1 MPVVQNLY
9 QIFKIPASVLVA
21 KGCVWNNYSRAQ
33 GYKDGNIVSIGD
45 NIVFQQLRYIHGDMR
60 NHHEIFNYVQ
70 RLRNSMRRYK
80 KEGKK
85 EEAKI
90 LSYKINQV
98 MFVEDVVN
106 VLVDGKKSDFHKFR
120 THGFTFNG
128 HRYVYLCSGAGQI
141 RRNTATFVREE
152 YHDRL
157 VETINCGLDKKTS
170 EFVLA
175 KYSAYFALAFSSV
188 LWVRTPRCCVIKDFK
203 RNLPKQP
210 VDFICKDAAGK
221 SIIEKREMDVE
232 LNCFDGQGLIDPE
245 FAQLWSEDMDLNYTP
260 CSFVARSC
268 FVKGNLATF
277 DFKAYAH
284 EHGIT
289 TIKDRWGKEYP
300 IDEIDVLL
308 SESQFKTAKYY
319 DSWDEYLGYANA
331 GNIHW
336 GVARYNR
343 ETDDEWVLTNYQYI
357 QSLTLSKED
366 IKGLIAPTVDWIK
379 KICSGNT
386 LYTLLYCFG
395 PKSESTDYRQMFGT
409 AQTAAMKAIV
419 KNVNF
424 LNDSYIQSK
433 IYKNIAEAIN
443 KAKIGKIWVH
453 GNYQFMVSDPL
464 AQCQWAL
471 GLEPVGAL
479 KANEIYSKFW
489 SDRLP
494 KEQSIVDACRSPL
507 IDQHEHNPMTV
518 VTDND
523 EANKWY
529 KFMPSGIIYNCY
541 DTSCARHSDSDF
553 DGDIVMTTDN
563 EYFIKGSHKEHNIIL
578 YEKGLASPAKMTTA
592 NITATVLK
600 GFGTGVG
607 GFSNC
612 ATILYSMAAI
622 FDKPGQEEQE
632 ATIYN
637 RIKLLREI
645 VGQEIDRIKGA
656 AKPSLPSDWKKYE
669 QVLPDDDEEE
679 KQRKYRHNAM
689 VISKKPYF
697 FRYLY
702 PELNRRYKQ
711 FEASYNQVS
720 RDMFGIKFKKLLT
733 KQDKTPEEVA
743 LIRKYQKYNPL
754 ITSNC
759 TMNVL
764 CKMVESIDFDIRFA
778 KDDSDTKKKAVS
790 MLPTYEGYYGSS
802 FSQDKFNFI
811 KSLYRRYSSRR
822 QIKQLEAIMD
832 NVPANPNSDDFAEI
846 RHNMFDAFLDE
857 LRKDLAASG
866 IAGDEFLFYCS
877 RLAPTYGNFNW
888 GFAWDVLGDSI
899 LDFIPQGKTLCPVR
913 NKNGIEYL
921 GERYTLEDISNKGE
935 LAIQSLFDSIFG
947 DPEGIF
953 TEEEIEEMAKEEG
966 LDIKEEK
973 SDNNLKKET
982 EKATDGKIR

>member
-1 MPVVQNLY
+1 
-9 QIFKIPASVLVA
+9 
-21 KGCVWNNYSRAQ
+21 
-33 GYKDGNIVSIGD
+33 
-45 NIVFQQLRYIHGDMR
+45 
-60 NHHEIFNYVQ
+60 
-70 RLRNSMRRYK
+70 
-80 KEGKK
+80 
-85 EEAKI
+85 
-90 LSYKINQV
+90 
-98 MFVEDVVN
+98 
-106 VLVDGKKSDFHKFR
+106 
-120 THGFTFNG
+120 
-128 HRYVYLCSGAGQI
+128 
-141 RRNTATFVREE
+141 
-152 YHDRL
+152 
-157 VETINCGLDKKTS
+157 
-170 EFVLA
+170 
-175 KYSAYFALAFSSV
+175 
-188 LWVRTPRCCVIKDFK
+188 
-203 RNLPKQP
+203 
-210 VDFICKDAAGK
+210 
-221 SIIEKREMDVE
+221 
-232 LNCFDGQGLIDPE
+232 
-245 FAQLWSEDMDLNYTP
+245 
-260 CSFVARSC
+260 
-268 FVKGNLATF
+268 
-277 DFKAYAH
+277 
-284 EHGIT
+284 
-289 TIKDRWGKEYP
+289 
-300 IDEIDVLL
+300 
-308 SESQFKTAKYY
+308 
-319 DSWDEYLGYANA
+319 
-331 GNIHW
+331 
-336 GVARYNR
+336 
-343 ETDDEWVLTNYQYI
+343 
-357 QSLTLSKED
+357 
-366 IKGLIAPTVDWIK
+366 
-379 KICSGNT
+379 
-386 LYTLLYCFG
+386 
-395 PKSESTDYRQMFGT
+395 
-409 AQTAAMKAIV
+409 
-419 KNVNF
+419 
-424 LNDSYIQSK
+424 
-433 IYKNIAEAIN
+433 
-443 KAKIGKIWVH
+443 
-453 GNYQFMVSDPL
+453 
-464 AQCQWAL
+464 
-471 GLEPVGAL
+471 
-479 KANEIYSKFW
+479 
-489 SDRLP
+489 
-494 KEQSIVDACRSPL
+494 
-507 IDQHEHNPMTV
+507 
-518 VTDND
+518 
-523 EANKWY
+523 
-529 KFMPSGIIYNCY
+529 
-541 DTSCARHSDSDF
+541 
-553 DGDIVMTTDN
+553 MTTDN

-720 RDMFGIKFKKLLT
+720 RDMFGVKFKKLLT

-953 TEEEIEEMAKEEG
+953 TEDEIEEMAREEG
-966 LDIKEEK
+966 LDMKEEK
-973 SDNNLKKET
+973 SGSDTKKET
-982 EKATDGKIR
+982 EKTADKEQGGRDACTVD

>member
-90 LSYKINQV
+90 LGYKINQV

-128 HRYVYLCSGAGQI
+128 HHYVYLCSGAGQI

-152 YHDRL
+152 YHAQL
-157 VETINCGLDKKTS
+157 VNIINCGLDKKTS

-210 VDFICKDAAGK
+210 VDFICKDEAGK

-245 FAQLWSEDMDLNYTP
+245 FAQLWAEDMDLNYTP

-300 IDEIDVLL
+300 IDDIDVLL

-343 ETDDEWVLTNYQYI
+343 EMDDEWVLANYQYI
-357 QSLTLSKED
+357 QSLTLSKDD

-379 KICSGNT
+379 KICSGDT

-395 PKSESTDYRQMFGT
+395 PKSESADYHQMFGT

-453 GNYQFMVSDPL
+453 GNYQFMVADPL

-489 SDRLP
+489 SDRLREDP
-494 KEQSIVDACRSPL
+494 ARDTGCLVDACRSPL
-507 IDQHEHNPMTV
+507 IDQHEHNPMSV
-518 VTDND
+518 IMNNE
-523 EANKWY
+523 EADRWY

-541 DTSCARHSDSDF
+541 DTSCARHSDSDLTSRSS
-553 DGDIVMTTDN
+553 I
-563 EYFIKGSHKEHNIIL
+563 
-578 YEKGLASPAKMTTA
+578 
-592 NITATVLK
+592 
-600 GFGTGVG
+600 
-607 GFSNC
+607 
-612 ATILYSMAAI
+612 
-622 FDKPGQEEQE
+622 
-632 ATIYN
+632 
-637 RIKLLREI
+637 
-645 VGQEIDRIKGA
+645 
-656 AKPSLPSDWKKYE
+656 W
-669 QVLPDDDEEE
+669 
-679 KQRKYRHNAM
+679 RHM
-689 VISKKPYF
+689 V
-697 FRYLY
+697 
-702 PELNRRYKQ
+702 
-711 FEASYNQVS
+711 
-720 RDMFGIKFKKLLT
+720 
-733 KQDKTPEEVA
+733 
-743 LIRKYQKYNPL
+743 
-754 ITSNC
+754 
-759 TMNVL
+759 
-764 CKMVESIDFDIRFA
+764 
-778 KDDSDTKKKAVS
+778 
-790 MLPTYEGYYGSS
+790 
-802 FSQDKFNFI
+802 
-811 KSLYRRYSSRR
+811 KS
-822 QIKQLEAIMD
+822 
-832 NVPANPNSDDFAEI
+832 
-846 RHNMFDAFLDE
+846 
-857 LRKDLAASG
+857 
-866 IAGDEFLFYCS
+866 
-877 RLAPTYGNFNW
+877 W
-888 GFAWDVLGDSI
+888 
-899 LDFIPQGKTLCPVR
+899 
-913 NKNGIEYL
+913 
-921 GERYTLEDISNKGE
+921 
-935 LAIQSLFDSIFG
+935 
-947 DPEGIF
+947 
-953 TEEEIEEMAKEEG
+953 
-966 LDIKEEK
+966 
-973 SDNNLKKET
+973 
-982 EKATDGKIR
+982 